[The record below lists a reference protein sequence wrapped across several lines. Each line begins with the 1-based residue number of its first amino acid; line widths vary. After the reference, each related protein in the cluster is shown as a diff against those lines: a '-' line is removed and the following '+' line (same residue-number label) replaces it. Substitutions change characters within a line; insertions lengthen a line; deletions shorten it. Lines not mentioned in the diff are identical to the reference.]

1 VGGVG
6 AYYIISNRDDTPV
19 GLVVR
24 KDIQS
29 ASIGNN
35 EEDDL
40 SYRYSIIDGSFRAS
54 ESSLSLNSLEGQDA
68 LLVIFE
74 NDIPVDARIINPEA
88 WDEIKHEDLVKEY
101 GFEVPDDGQTVEE
114 PTLNNAQTQNAE
126 SVMFG
131 HIGLNALQ
139 SNHTW

>member
-1 VGGVG
+1 MVHL
-6 AYYIISNRDDTPV
+6 
-19 GLVVR
+19 GLR
-24 KDIQS
+24 
-29 ASIGNN
+29 N
-35 EEDDL
+35 L
-40 SYRYSIIDGSFRAS
+40 RFH
-54 ESSLSLNSLEGQDA
+54 
-68 LLVIFE
+68 
-74 NDIPVDARIINPEA
+74 PEA